1 MKLSELAMK
10 DINTLIE
17 KVDQDVITKELIIEA
32 LESIHGYM
40 AVIHAEGDKE
50 EQRKGG
56 AQHDP
61 RDDKSGCRIHA
72 HALHARVACNFVIGQ
87 AAKKKF
93 TPNGSV
99 SQGPFCIWDKG
110 NGAIKTAHQKTH

>member
-50 EQRKGG
+50 E
-56 AQHDP
+56 
-61 RDDKSGCRIHA
+61 
-72 HALHARVACNFVIGQ
+72 
-87 AAKKKF
+87 
-93 TPNGSV
+93 
-99 SQGPFCIWDKG
+99 
-110 NGAIKTAHQKTH
+110 